1 MTRKRIQF
9 IVSVLISIFFLY
21 LAFRKVPLRELW
33 KALSGVQYV
42 WVVPFVA
49 VTLGSMY
56 LRTVRWKYLLEPIV
70 RAPAH
75 RFFPPLIIC
84 FALNGMLPG
93 RAGEFARAYLVARD
107 HRVKFSSAL
116 ATVFIERIADGI
128 GLLALFIAILAF
140 VPIDEDLRVEWGKWV
155 IDANLLRSASHKL
168 LIVCIALLVGTILML
183 WGPFRW
189 FVQTV
194 IDRAPLAP
202 RGLKDALNGFI
213 EAFSQGLHSLR
224 SPRIIFW
231 VVVHTGTVWLT
242 VGWSLLIMSY
252 GFPGM
257 EMTFAK
263 GMATSIIICVAI
275 LIPAAPGYWGLYE
288 VGCILA
294 LMVLG
299 VVGQGS
305 EGHTMAL
312 SYSLVIHFFQIVCTV
327 APGLWF
333 MWRRRMGL
341 RELTGGEETETS

>member
-9 IVSVLISIFFLY
+9 IASVLISIFFLY
-21 LAFRKVPLRELW
+21 LAFRNVPLRDLW
-33 KALSGVQYV
+33 EALSGVRYL
-42 WVVPFVA
+42 WVVPFIGI
-49 VTLGSMY
+49 TLVSMY
-56 LRTVRWKYLLEPIV
+56 FRTIRWKYLLEPV
-70 RAPAH
+70 VQAPSY

-107 HRVKFSSAL
+107 HRVKFSSSL
-116 ATVFIERIADGI
+116 ATVFVERIADGI

-140 VPIDEDLRVEWGKWV
+140 VPINEEIQEQWGKWV
-155 IDANLLRSASHKL
+155 IDANMLRAASHQL
-168 LIVCIALLVGTILML
+168 LIVCVVLLGGTILML
-183 WGPFRW
+183 WRPFRRL
-189 FVQTV
+189 VQAV
-194 IDRAPLAP
+194 IDRTPLAP
-202 RGLKDALNGFI
+202 RGLKDALNRFI
-213 EAFSQGLHSLR
+213 DAFAQGLLSLR

-231 VVVHTGTVWLT
+231 VIVHTATVWLT

-257 EMTFAK
+257 EMSFMQ

-294 LMVLG
+294 LVVLG
-299 VVGQGS
+299 VVDHGP
-305 EGHTMAL
+305 EGRAMAL
-312 SYSLVIHFFQIVCTV
+312 SYSLVAHFFQICATV
-327 APGLWF
+327 VPGLWF

-341 RELTGGEETETS
+341 RELTRAEETQAS